1 MPRATKRAKLAS
13 KKEAET
19 TAKAATKEKET
30 KAEKEAKGKKKANGK
45 EDTVMED
52 ANEPEVWPGKMLEL
66 RLSHISN

>member
-52 ANEPEVWPGKMLEL
+52 AKEPEVRSSKMTDS
-66 RLSHISN
+66 RFVSRV